1 MSWLTLEEIGSMSGG
16 VVGGVMDGGD
26 GAVNGVSID
35 SRSLRAGE
43 AEVIHDRER
52 TIRRALS
59 TTPAAGRDDCRDDC
73 VVVAGKGH
81 ETFQLVRGK
90 RIAFDDAELVRRVLE
105 AAA

>member
-43 AEVIHDRER
+43 TEIIHDRGR
-52 TIRRALS
+52 AIRRALS
-59 TTPAAGRDDCRDDC
+59 VAGCDDCRDDC

-81 ETFQLVRGK
+81 ETFQFVRGK
-90 RIAFDDAELVRRVLE
+90 RVAFDDAELVRRVLE
-105 AAA
+105 EAA